1 MDRDPYGD
9 YSRGGLFDSKSS
21 SGLFGSGRGRGRGGR
36 GRGRGG
42 GRISKK
48 SNLFCILTSSV

>member
-21 SGLFGSGRGRGRGGR
+21 GGLFGSSRGGRGRGGR

-42 GRISKK
+42 GRPSKK
-48 SNLFCILTSSV
+48 SKSIPSFFT